1 MTMARLVKILNRTKR
16 NRYPKKFIARRGT
29 ADFIE
34 EWAKLKKAPKDNK
47 AKMFQALLKKMIVM
61 NKLYANKK
69 TRNLRPKI
77 VPVDNFEGL
86 LLQLDDWKKGH
97 VDIGN
102 KHPIKGKNIMK
113 KLKKDIRAMDNWERD
128 DKGNLVPPDDFDDD
142 LEDDDDD
149 YVPTNTKDIEDDDF
163 DEIQD

>member
-61 NKLYANKK
+61 NKLY
-69 TRNLRPKI
+69 
-77 VPVDNFEGL
+77 
-86 LLQLDDWKKGH
+86 DWKKGH